1 MRNKQFK
8 GEHVTAYPCLPKHL
22 WKKKILTCMQN
33 YMESWEWQNIP
44 LNLI

>member
-22 WKKKILTCMQN
+22 WKKT
-33 YMESWEWQNIP
+33 NIHMHAK
-44 LNLI
+44 LYGELGMAEHST

>member
-22 WKKKILTCMQN
+22 WKK
-33 YMESWEWQNIP
+33 NIHMHAK
-44 LNLI
+44 LYGELGMAEHST